1 MDHSKWGKIR
11 TFIFDVDGVFTD
23 GKLMITEEGHF
34 LRSMSV
40 RDGMALKVAVQ
51 SGYTVA
57 IITKGD
63 SVGVRTRLLAL
74 GAHYV
79 YDSVKDKNIPFAE
92 LVDKHG
98 IDPETSLYMG
108 DDLADLTLFPK
119 VLLATAPSDASH
131 EVLAAAE
138 YISARKGGDGAVRDV
153 VERALR
159 VQGKWGVEDQP
170 K

>member
-1 MDHSKWGKIR
+1 MDHSKWEKIK

-40 RDGMALKVAVQ
+40 RDGMALKVAVKY
-51 SGYTVA
+51 GYTVA

-74 GAHYV
+74 GAHHL
-79 YDSVKDKNIPFAE
+79 YDGVKDKNIPFAE

-98 IDPETSLYMG
+98 IDPHTALYMG
-108 DDLADLTLFPK
+108 DDLADLRLFPK
-119 VLLATAPSDASH
+119 VLLATAPNDACH
-131 EVLAAAE
+131 EVLEAAE
-138 YISARKGGDGAVRDV
+138 FISAKKGGDGAVRDV
-153 VERALR
+153 IERALR
-159 VQGKWGVEDQP
+159 VQGCWGVED
-170 K
+170 